1 MKESTTQIQCVD
13 YLSTIAARHDDLV
26 FFSIPNEGLMSVLMA
41 FKIPSSIAARIVNHF
56 KKMGLL
62 PGVPDFEI
70 LFRGTTIF
78 IEFKSAGKDPNAKQ
92 YMVHNRLYDAG
103 FTVHVCRSF
112 EDFISV
118 CNDYGIK

>member
-1 MKESTTQIQCVD
+1 MKESTIQIQCVD

-26 FFSIPNEGLMSVLMA
+26 FLSIPNEGLMSVLMA

-62 PGVPDFEI
+62 PGVPDFCI
-70 LFRGTTIF
+70 LHSGKCIF
-78 IEFKSAGKDPNAKQ
+78 IEFKKLGEKPNDKQNRIHAKI
-92 YMVHNRLYDAG
+92 LISG
-103 FTVHVCRSF
+103 FPVFVCRSF
-112 EDFISV
+112 EDFVSV